1 MLRGGGRGRAGEA
14 LLKTIP
20 TYPESFD
27 ATLDLQGLLKSA
39 LCVMRAKAKRK
50 VGYHWQR
57 EGSWLFSGRVQPD
70 PTSFHVV
77 DQYVDVA
84 RAVGGVMDRAEFG
97 LRPREEDLVS
107 VRGKLTEAGVEGKF
121 VAVNAGAGWA
131 TKRWPAEHFA
141 ALIAELPYVP
151 CVLIGGPGD
160 REVAEAVR
168 AGAPGAPSLVG
179 ETSVRELV
187 ALLSLASAH
196 VGGDTGST
204 HIAAALGVPAVGLY
218 SPHAPPP
225 ILPLRADRALPLR
238 SGGAVPYPA
247 GGRSEDG
254 ARGVGVTLEEA
265 LRAREGKRLVF
276 TNGVFDLLHA
286 GHVRYLE
293 EARALG
299 DLLFVGV
306 NSDASVRLLGK
317 GPDRPLNPLE
327 DRMAVL
333 QALRLVDGA
342 IPFDGRTPE
351 PLVEALR
358 PEVYAKGGDYRM
370 EDLPEARIVGAYG
383 GEVRLLP
390 FLEGRSTTGLLKR
403 MDRE

>member
-1 MLRGGGRGRAGEA
+1 MPERFLLSRLSALGDTVCSLPAAMALKQGFPECHITWAVDPRFAGIVECCEA
-14 LLKTIP
+14 VDEVVRVKPSLKTIP

-218 SPHAPPP
+218 SLTRP
-225 ILPLRADRALPLR
+225 RR
-238 SGGAVPYPA
+238 SCPYGQIERCHYDPA
-247 GGRSEDG
+247 GLSHIRPE
-254 ARGVGVTLEEA
+254 AVLKTVREA
-265 LRAREGKRLVF
+265 LA
-276 TNGVFDLLHA
+276 
-286 GHVRYLE
+286 
-293 EARALG
+293 
-299 DLLFVGV
+299 
-306 NSDASVRLLGK
+306 
-317 GPDRPLNPLE
+317 
-327 DRMAVL
+327 
-333 QALRLVDGA
+333 
-342 IPFDGRTPE
+342 
-351 PLVEALR
+351 
-358 PEVYAKGGDYRM
+358 
-370 EDLPEARIVGAYG
+370 
-383 GEVRLLP
+383 
-390 FLEGRSTTGLLKR
+390 
-403 MDRE
+403 